1 MENLQEL
8 VGQIEEIKDKI
19 SDKQY
24 KDILEITKKMN
35 EKKDIGKIIKVK
47 ELKFFS
53 IIGYKRKHGGGCFKN
68 VGCMDGFDLENDS
81 DDEDGMDGQWGD
93 YTFVSGRHR
102 LDERIINL
110 EVKEKIYDKDIC
122 CEDKYLDR
130 GVADGQIAVKS
141 YEDIKK
147 NITYNWRGIVYVLL
161 ED

>member
-47 ELKFFS
+47 ELKFIS
-53 IIGYKRKHGGGCFKN
+53 QIGYTRKHGGGVFIN
-68 VGCMDGFDLENDS
+68 IGTADGFNLENDS
-81 DDEDGMDGQWGD
+81 DDEEDMDFGAYESIRGH
-93 YTFVSGRHR
+93 HR
-102 LDERIINL
+102 LEERILNL
-110 EVKEKIYDKDIC
+110 EVKETIKFKEYGREEQIN
-122 CEDKYLDR
+122 R

-147 NITYNWRGIVYVLL
+147 NITYNWKGIVYVLL